1 MFVLSALH
9 LPSLEVRQVWLCFL
23 FSSICQHNTAGL
35 DWHPHHRTPVST
47 DPQIHTLHILSTGPL
62 FPLTSRSTASSFS
75 IFSRSH
81 NSARSDAVSMKLGGL
96 VIGTTSWNNVT
107 DTHTADG
114 THTHTGY
121 WYTHTQTADGTHTH
135 TGYWYTHTHTA
146 DGTHTHTGYWY
157 THTQTHTERMVH
169 IHTQA
174 IGTHTQIHTQRMV
187 HIHTQ
192 AIGTLTHRQ
201 LMVHTVYWYTHT
213 QTIGTLTHRHTH
225 SWWYTYTHRLLVHSH
240 TDSWWY
246 TQTTGTL
253 THTHTHTHTHR
264 WLDLNSHTP
273 ITAWTSS
280 KHSLQSTLCA
290 RVHRLL
296 VHSHSWHTY
305 THTYSWYTH
314 THTAGKVTQQWYKAT
329 LLANY
334 SDSTGTQAV
343 QKGWRQHW
351 HTGCV
356 ERTKT
361 ALAHRLFRKDTDKP
375 EVCVSTGTQA
385 V

>member
-121 WYTHTQTADGTHTH
+121 WYTHTQTADGTHSLLVH
-135 TGYWYTHTHTA
+135 SHSWWYT
-146 DGTHTHTGYWY
+146 Y
-157 THTQTHTERMVH
+157 THS
-169 IHTQA
+169 
-174 IGTHTQIHTQRMV
+174 G
-187 HIHTQ
+187 
-192 AIGTLTHRQ
+192 
-201 LMVHTVYWYTHT
+201 
-213 QTIGTLTHRHTH
+213 
-225 SWWYTYTHRLLVHSH
+225 WYTYTHRLLVHSH

-246 TQTTGTL
+246 TQSIGTL
-253 THTHTHTHTHR
+253 THRLLVHSHTDTHTADGTHTHTGYWYTHTQTADGTPRLLVHSHTHTHTHTHTHR

>member
-1 MFVLSALH
+1 M
-9 LPSLEVRQVWLCFL
+9 W
-23 FSSICQHNTAGL
+23 
-35 DWHPHHRTPVST
+35 
-47 DPQIHTLHILSTGPL
+47 QIHTQRMVHIHTQ
-62 FPLTSRSTASSFS
+62 A
-75 IFSRSH
+75 
-81 NSARSDAVSMKLGGL
+81 
-96 VIGTTSWNNVT
+96 IGTLTHRQLMAHTVYWYT
-107 DTHTADG
+107 HTADGTHTHTADG

-121 WYTHTQTADGTHTH
+121 WYTHTQTADGTHSLLVHSH
-135 TGYWYTHTHTA
+135 T
-146 DGTHTHTGYWY
+146 DYWY
-157 THTQTHTERMVH
+157 THTQT
-169 IHTQA
+169 QL
-174 IGTHTQIHTQRMV
+174 MV

-201 LMVHTVYWYTHT
+201 LMVHPDYWY
-213 QTIGTLTHRHTH
+213 
-225 SWWYTYTHRLLVHSH
+225 
-240 TDSWWY
+240 
-246 TQTTGTL
+246 
-253 THTHTHTHTHR
+253 THTHTHR